1 MDLNRRTMLR
11 APMVVGAA
19 LSAGPRAHASTGMG
33 RGVAASASST
43 SETDIDQLITDAF
56 FYAFPVHDLARVR
69 WGATANLLNPQ
80 RVKVNQLSHARR
92 LLTAQDR
99 GVTRPNNDTLYS
111 SAWLDLSQGPIS
123 LHLPDMGTRYWSLAF
138 MDPLTDNVACL
149 SRRTSGGAARM
160 LWLSSPGTDLP
171 APSGQTPIRLP
182 AHDIWLLARL
192 LVDGD
197 NDLPAVNALQ
207 DSMRLDAPPGERR
220 WSSRP
225 QERDASAFITFT
237 NDALGRNPVL
247 MRDAAL
253 LRRVST
259 VGLVPGDLA
268 AWERLSPDIRA
279 AWERLLPTL
288 MERLRAPNPAMRTI
302 LGPGWLSG
310 LDHIGRFG
318 TDYEYRARV
327 ALGGLG
333 ALEREEAIYATAFV
347 DAQSRPLN
355 GAFAYRLN
363 VPSGLPVSG
372 FWSLSMYRS
381 EADGRAFFVPNALN
395 RFTVGD
401 RTPGLAREPDGS
413 LVISIQHT
421 APSSA
426 EHRANWLPAPA
437 GPFNLSWRLYEPGR
451 PLLNRSVS
459 LPGIER
465 LA

>member
-1 MDLNRRTMLR
+1 MARADAHCVFVGKPKLTLRRALPVLR
-11 APMVVGAA
+11 
-19 LSAGPRAHASTGMG
+19 RAH
-33 RGVAASASST
+33 
-43 SETDIDQLITDAF
+43 L
-56 FYAFPVHDLARVR
+56 
-69 WGATANLLNPQ
+69 
-80 RVKVNQLSHARR
+80 
-92 LLTAQDR
+92 
-99 GVTRPNNDTLYS
+99 
-111 SAWLDLSQGPIS
+111 
-123 LHLPDMGTRYWSLAF
+123 
-138 MDPLTDNVACL
+138 
-149 SRRTSGGAARM
+149 
-160 LWLSSPGTDLP
+160 
-171 APSGQTPIRLP
+171 
-182 AHDIWLLARL
+182 LLA
-192 LVDGD
+192 VDD
-197 NDLPAVNALQ
+197 
-207 DSMRLDAPPGERR
+207 
-220 WSSRP
+220 
-225 QERDASAFITFT
+225 
-237 NDALGRNPVL
+237 
-247 MRDAAL
+247 
-253 LRRVST
+253 
-259 VGLVPGDLA
+259 
-268 AWERLSPDIRA
+268 
-279 AWERLLPTL
+279 
-288 MERLRAPNPAMRTI
+288 
-302 LGPGWLSG
+302 
-310 LDHIGRFG
+310 
-318 TDYEYRARV
+318 
-327 ALGGLG
+327 G